1 MASLNDTKAG
11 MEGQL
16 SGLFAQMGGKVDS
29 LWLDDLERQLR
40 LEIDK
45 LARQGRNAV
54 DNEALEAKLA
64 ALRQAMED
72 ELSKAEDEASG
83 AAAFKCLLCDRPLP
97 PKEDWRM
104 KSRKDLST
112 SIPHNHEEVSGEVDA
127 DRAAFQFPPTDSA
140 DFDPGVVYRAGFPTV
155 GSRGQFS
162 FAKEAG
168 VSMSELPFQEQ
179 QRPSS
184 VGSNGYGAWGQ
195 RGGGRNLPPVDASG
209 RPIEVLRSGR
219 GGQGKWSS
227 STRKPGAGLGNLTSS
242 RLDGQ
247 SLKLDQQ
254 GPALPVRFNPILIR
268 F

>member
-1 MASLNDTKAG
+1 
-11 MEGQL
+11 
-16 SGLFAQMGGKVDS
+16 
-29 LWLDDLERQLR
+29 
-40 LEIDK
+40 
-45 LARQGRNAV
+45 
-54 DNEALEAKLA
+54 
-64 ALRQAMED
+64 
-72 ELSKAEDEASG
+72 
-83 AAAFKCLLCDRPLP
+83 
-97 PKEDWRM
+97 
-104 KSRKDLST
+104 
-112 SIPHNHEEVSGEVDA
+112 
-127 DRAAFQFPPTDSA
+127 
-140 DFDPGVVYRAGFPTV
+140 
-155 GSRGQFS
+155 
-162 FAKEAG
+162 
-168 VSMSELPFQEQ
+168 MSELPFQEQ

-268 F
+268 LNATYL